1 MAKKNDLVA
10 DSNKDEIISV
20 QVHEKDLEALV
31 QLLNITSDTF
41 LKVVGSAMLQADEKS
56 VQLFSARA
64 KLATAF
70 AERFNQFLD
79 FAEPASKELH

>member
-1 MAKKNDLVA
+1 MIKNDLVA
-10 DSNKDEIISV
+10 DNNRDEIVNV

-31 QLLNITSDTF
+31 QLLNVTSETY
-41 LKVVGSAMLQADEKS
+41 LKVVNNAILQADEKT

-64 KLATAF
+64 KLAQAF
-70 AERFNQFLD
+70 SERLNQYLD